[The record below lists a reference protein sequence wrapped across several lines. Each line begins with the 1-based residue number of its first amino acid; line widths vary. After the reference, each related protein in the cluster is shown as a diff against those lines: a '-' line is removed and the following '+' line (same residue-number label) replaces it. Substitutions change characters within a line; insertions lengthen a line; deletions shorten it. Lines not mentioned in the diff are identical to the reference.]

1 MPYSITS
8 PNLEAESI
16 ASNWRRAAVSLLVA
30 FAGGLLPVVVSG
42 QTTGYCEIPQTE
54 LRQIPPRDPGL
65 PPIARDAVELEAGS
79 IRMNLEESGDA
90 SMTGGV
96 LVRSGERAVGADE
109 ALYQS
114 ASRLLRVSGNVRY
127 EDLQTLIGSDAA
139 EFDYNSGHVR
149 FEGAEFAIPAG
160 NSRGSADLLMV
171 DELGVL
177 RLDEV
182 RYTTCQ
188 PGHDDWMLRAGNIH
202 LNTPEGY
209 GEARNVGLRFKGVP
223 ILYLPYLSFPIGDT
237 RKSGILTPGIGN
249 TGRSGTEFN
258 VPIYWNIAPNY
269 DALFTPRVLTERG
282 FQMNTRFRYLTPR
295 NSGTARLEYLPND
308 NLLNE
313 DRQLFSLRH
322 RTLLD
327 NGWRI
332 LVSGRDAS
340 DSQYFEDLG
349 GSLSSASTTHLDRSI
364 RFDYLGDTWKML
376 ARFQDYQTIDP
387 TIPEEFQP
395 YQRLPQLVA
404 QGYWPDEWLG
414 INYRLDSELV
424 YFEREVGVTGW
435 RFDAMPQ
442 AELPMGNAGWFVTP
456 GAAIEHTRYGLSD
469 DPSLVDDQ
477 PTRTLPIA
485 SLDAGIVLERSLSD
499 SRGWLHTIEPRMLYV
514 HIPHREQSGLPVFDT
529 ITPDLNLIQLYR
541 KNRFVGIDR
550 IGDTDQLSIGLT
562 SRVLESRSGKELISA
577 TIGQARY
584 LSSRGVSLPGQQE
597 SLATSSD
604 YIAEIGLHLYDKWN
618 LSAGHQWSS
627 GQSTTTQSQV
637 RLQYRPERNKILNLE
652 YRYRRGSL
660 EQGDIS
666 WSWPLAER
674 WNFVG
679 RYNYSLRDDTRLEQ
693 FFGLE
698 YESCCWG
705 FRLVSRRHISA
716 RDGTAD
722 SAIAFQLVLKGMTS
736 VGDPADKL
744 LERGILG
751 YSRDIE

>member
-1 MPYSITS
+1 
-8 PNLEAESI
+8 
-16 ASNWRRAAVSLLVA
+16 
-30 FAGGLLPVVVSG
+30 
-42 QTTGYCEIPQTE
+42 
-54 LRQIPPRDPGL
+54 
-65 PPIARDAVELEAGS
+65 
-79 IRMNLEESGDA
+79 
-90 SMTGGV
+90 
-96 LVRSGERAVGADE
+96 
-109 ALYQS
+109 
-114 ASRLLRVSGNVRY
+114 
-127 EDLQTLIGSDAA
+127 
-139 EFDYNSGHVR
+139 
-149 FEGAEFAIPAG
+149 
-160 NSRGSADLLMV
+160 
-171 DELGVL
+171 
-177 RLDEV
+177 
-182 RYTTCQ
+182 
-188 PGHDDWMLRAGNIH
+188 
-202 LNTPEGY
+202 
-209 GEARNVGLRFKGVP
+209 VP
-223 ILYLPYLSFPIGDT
+223 ILYLPYLSFPIGET

-249 TGRSGTEFN
+249 TGRSGTEFS

-269 DALFTPRVLTERG
+269 DALFTPRILTERG
-282 FQMNTRFRYLTPR
+282 LQLNTRFRYMTPR
-295 NSGTARLEYLPND
+295 NLGTARLEYLPND
-308 NLLNE
+308 NLLDE

-387 TIPEEFQP
+387 TILEENQP

-404 QGYWPDEWLG
+404 RGYWPDQWLG
-414 INYRLDSELV
+414 MNYRFDNELV

-435 RFDAMPQ
+435 RFDSMPQ
-442 AELPMGNAGWFVTP
+442 AELPLGNAGWFVTP
-456 GAAIEHTRYGLSD
+456 GVAVEHTRYGLSG
-469 DPSLVDDQ
+469 DPSFTDDR

-485 SLDAGIVLERSLSD
+485 SLDAGIVLERTVSN

-550 IGDTDQLSIGLT
+550 VGDTDQLSIGLT

-627 GQSTTTQSQV
+627 GQGSTTQSQV
-637 RLQYRPERNKILNLE
+637 RLQYRPERNKIINLE

-666 WSWPLAER
+666 WSWPLAEQ

-722 SAIAFQLVLKGMTS
+722 SAIAFQLVLKGMSS